1 MRAVREDAKPMSI
14 VPFLKENA
22 FDPKALAILAAAFDA
37 AWETVQ
43 KSGSPFANEAEATAT
58 RERLAKRII
67 EMGKQGARD
76 HERLVAD
83 ALASLIGTE

>member
-1 MRAVREDAKPMSI
+1 MSI
-14 VPFLKENA
+14 VPFLREDA

-43 KSGSPFANEAEATAT
+43 KSDSPLAGEAQATTT

-67 EMGKQGARD
+67 KMGKQGERD
-76 HERLVAD
+76 HQRLVAD
-83 ALASLIGTE
+83 ALAYLIGTE